1 MYTVHFQVPSLR
13 PDLARFASAAE
24 AQRACD
30 VLVNKLHYN
39 RPIRVTVRHKGDT
52 VFSFERK

>member
-13 PDLARFASAAE
+13 PDLARFTTIEA

-30 VLVNKLHYN
+30 VLVNKLHMN
-39 RPIRVTVRHKGDT
+39 RPIRVTVRHRGQT
-52 VFSFERK
+52 VFNFERK